1 MNEPRLIAVIA
12 AALEPSGLVPR
23 GWLAPEPEVAPLLA
37 DGRPAAGICLIGNA
51 GGGFWPV
58 FQTWWQAHPESDHPL
73 DDWSKSVI
81 NPIAASLGAEAV
93 YPSDRPWQPF
103 QQWAMLAEG
112 LRPSPLGLL
121 IHPEFGLWHGYRGAL
136 LFGSTEWTDATG
148 SGTDISLHPCDA
160 CTAKP
165 CLSACPV
172 SAFGADSFDVDACRG
187 HLATEAGQKG
197 CVVSGCLA
205 RDACPVGREYRY
217 GEVQIQFHMA
227 AFL

>member
-1 MNEPRLIAVIA
+1 VNEPRLIAVIA

-51 GGGFWPV
+51 GGGFWSA
-58 FQTWWQAHPESDHPL
+58 FHAWWQAHSESGHPL
-73 DDWSKSVI
+73 DDWSKDAI
-81 NPIAASLGAEAV
+81 NPVAASLGAEAV
-93 YPSDRPWQPF
+93 YPSDKPWQPF

-112 LRPSPLGLL
+112 LRASPLGLL
-121 IHPEFGLWHGYRGAL
+121 IHPVFGLWHGYRAAI
-136 LFGSTEWTDATG
+136 LFGEADLVKTPEPRSIIT
-148 SGTDISLHPCDA
+148 SYPCDA

-172 SAFGADSFDVDACRG
+172 GAFGADGFDVTVCRA
-187 HLATEAGQKG
+187 HLATDAGQKG

-205 RDACPVGREYRY
+205 RDACPVGRDYRY
-217 GEVQIQFHMA
+217 EAAQIRFHMA